1 MSIINSH
8 ENYKESGRFKRDNT
22 DIVQIP
28 GTRESVIDRY
38 GNQISTDFKHG
49 DAFSLGRFCTI
60 DSDVIVGD
68 NVSIGDY
75 SKIMPGVRIGDKVT
89 IMDYVKLMPGTI
101 IGHNCKLDD
110 YVNTS
115 GYCKIGNNVR
125 IKRCTMIGQAVEI
138 EDNVWIGSGITT
150 TRIKYPKAISEEDE
164 KEEWILIKKNSV
176 IGSKALILAGTTIG
190 EGAVIAADAIVT
202 KDCEPY
208 GVYIG
213 CPAKLVR
220 NRKLS

>member
-1 MSIINSH
+1 MGIINSQ
-8 ENYKESGRFKRDNT
+8 ENYKGSDRFKRDDIN
-22 DIVQIP
+22 IVQISEP
-28 GTRESVIDRY
+28 RESAIDQH
-38 GNQISTDFKHG
+38 GNQISADFKHG
-49 DAFSLGRFCTI
+49 REFSLGRFCFI
-60 DSDVIVGD
+60 ENDVIVGD
-68 NVSIGDY
+68 NVTIGDY
-75 SKIMPGVRIGDKVT
+75 SKIMHEARIGNNVT
-89 IMDYVKLMPGTI
+89 IMDYVKLMPGTV

-138 EDNVWIGSGITT
+138 EDNVWIGSGVTT
-150 TRIKYPKAISEEDE
+150 TRIKYPKAISEEEE

-176 IGSKALILAGTTIG
+176 IGSKALILSGTTIG
-190 EGAVIAADAIVT
+190 EGAVIAAGAIVT

-220 NRKLS
+220 TRKVS